1 MNKQT
6 TPITQN
12 LLSERREDAEYNLVR
27 TVIAYRPTRE
37 EMAELIAQC
46 PRGSVKGVDYEP
58 IWNAI
63 VDVHEAGKEVDGVS
77 VCDAL
82 VGKWRNHNELT
93 SMIAGFYAGT
103 AVYAG
108 VVEHWAAKVRE
119 ICRLE
124 ELQFKLESY
133 AGRMGDAFTEVET
146 IVPEIQNDL
155 QNFAVA
161 ETASPALGGLLDE
174 IIADVE
180 RGTAARPLPSPWASL
195 NAVLKGGIAPGELAV
210 LAARPGMGKTALA
223 GCWAVEI
230 ARMVGPVLFI
240 SCEVK
245 DRTIGSRLLARE
257 GRIDNRA
264 FREGLGNSQ
273 ALLPQMRAAA
283 DSLRSIPLQI
293 VDTSRQ
299 AITPMQVRRL
309 ARKVKG
315 GVAMVVIDYLQLLY
329 PDSKHDSREREIA
342 DMSRSMKR
350 LAVELDCPVLLL
362 SQLNRKV
369 EEGNRDPQLSDLR
382 ESGAVEQDADIVI
395 MLHADKRELDS
406 ADVLMQAL
414 VRKGRSSG
422 TGSAGLIFHKAFS
435 DFSEGTYVRRQ
446 ERQAREYDL

>member
-6 TPITQN
+6 TPTKQT
-12 LLSERREDAEYNLVR
+12 LLSERREDAERAL
-27 TVIAYRPTRE
+27 IAAVLSYRPTRD
-37 EMAELIAQC
+37 EMAELIARC
-46 PRGSVKGVDYEP
+46 PRGSVKCMDYEP
-58 IWNAI
+58 VWNAMI
-63 VDVHEAGKEVDGVS
+63 AVHEAGKEVDGVS
-77 VCDAL
+77 VYDAL
-82 VGKWRNHNELT
+82 VGKTPSDMALT
-93 SMIAGFYAGT
+93 EMLANGMRTYSYEGLA
-103 AVYAG
+103 
-108 VVEHWAAKVRE
+108 EHLADKVSE

-155 QNFAVA
+155 QNFSVA

-273 ALLPQMRAAA
+273 ALLPQMKAAA

-315 GVAMVVIDYLQLLY
+315 GVAMVVIDYLQLMY

-369 EEGNRDPQLSDLR
+369 EEGNREPQLSDLR

-395 MLHADKRELDS
+395 MLHADKRDTDGS
-406 ADVLMQAL
+406 DVPMQAL

-422 TGSAGLIFHKAFS
+422 TGSAGLIFHKTFS

-446 ERQAREYDL
+446 ERQAKEYDL

>member
-6 TPITQN
+6 TPTKQT
-12 LLSERREDAEYNLVR
+12 LLSERREDAERAL
-27 TVIAYRPTRE
+27 IAAVLSYRPTRD
-37 EMAELIAQC
+37 EMAELIARC
-46 PRGSVKGVDYEP
+46 PRGSVKCMDSEP
-58 IWNAI
+58 VWNAMI
-63 VDVHEAGKEVDGVS
+63 AVHEAGKEVDGVS
-77 VCDAL
+77 VYDAL
-82 VGKWRNHNELT
+82 VGKTPSDMALT
-93 SMIAGFYAGT
+93 EMLANGMRTYSYEGLA
-103 AVYAG
+103 
-108 VVEHWAAKVRE
+108 EHLADKVSE

-133 AGRMGDAFTEVET
+133 AGMTCDAFAEADTLAM
-146 IVPEIQNDL
+146 QLQKDL
-155 QNFAVA
+155 EQYATA
-161 ETASPALGGLLDE
+161 EQATPTLGGLLDG

-210 LAARPGMGKTALA
+210 LAARPGMGKTAMA

-273 ALLPQMRAAA
+273 ALLPQMKAAA

-315 GVAMVVIDYLQLLY
+315 GVAMVIVDYLQLMY

-369 EEGNRDPQLSDLR
+369 EESSREPQLSDLR

-395 MLHADKRELDS
+395 MLHADKRDTDG
-406 ADVLMQAL
+406 ADVPMQAL

>member
-1 MNKQT
+1 MNRQQQDIKT
-6 TPITQN
+6 SF
-12 LLSERREDAEYNLVR
+12 LSERRADAERN
-27 TVIAYRPTRE
+27 
-37 EMAELIAQC
+37 LIAQVLAFKPTHAEMEEIVALC
-46 PRGSVKGVDYEP
+46 PRGSVKGTDYQP
-58 IWNAI
+58 FWDAML
-63 VDVHEAGKEVDGVS
+63 DVHEAGKEVNGVS
-77 VCDAL
+77 VYDAML
-82 VGKWRNHNELT
+82 GKWRSNDELCQT
-93 SMIAGFYAGT
+93 LAMFMQTASYAG
-103 AVYAG
+103 A
-108 VVEHWAAKVRE
+108 VEHWASKVHD
-119 ICRLE
+119 IGRLE
-124 ELQFKLESY
+124 ELQFSLERY
-133 AGRMGDAFTEVET
+133 AARMGDAFTESEL
-146 IVPEIQNDL
+146 IIPEIQRDL
-155 QNFAVA
+155 ERYTTA
-161 ETASPALGGLLDE
+161 EQAAPTLGTLLDG

-180 RGTAARPLPSPWASL
+180 KGTAAAPLPSPWAAL

-223 GCWAVEI
+223 GCWAVET
-230 ARMVGPVLFI
+230 ARTVGPVLFI

-264 FREGLGNSQ
+264 FREGLGNSKS
-273 ALLPQMRAAA
+273 LLPEMKEAA
-283 DSLRSIPLQI
+283 DRLRSIPLQI

-315 GVAMVVIDYLQLLY
+315 GVAMVVVDYLQLMY

-369 EEGNRDPQLSDLR
+369 EEGNREPQLSDLR

-395 MLHADKRELDS
+395 MLHADKKETDS

-435 DFSEGTYVRRQ
+435 DFEEGTYVRRQ

>member
-6 TPITQN
+6 TPVKQT
-12 LLSERREDAEYNLVR
+12 LLSERREDAELNLVR

-46 PRGSVKGVDYEP
+46 PRGSVKCLDYEP
-58 IWNAI
+58 VWNAI
-63 VDVHEAGKEVDGVS
+63 IDVHEAGKEVDGVS
-77 VCDAL
+77 VYDAL
-82 VGKWRNHNELT
+82 IGKWRNPDELT
-93 SMIAGFYAGT
+93 VLMAGYMRT

-124 ELQFKLESY
+124 QLQFQLEQY
-133 AGRMGDAFTEVET
+133 AGMTSDAFAEVDT
-146 IVPEIQNDL
+146 LVPQIQTTL
-155 QNFAVA
+155 EQYATA
-161 ETASPALGGLLDE
+161 EQAAPTLGGLLDE

-264 FREGLGNSQ
+264 FREGLGKSQ
-273 ALLPQMRAAA
+273 ALLPQMKAAA
-283 DSLRSIPLQI
+283 DSLHSIPLQI

-315 GVAMVVIDYLQLLY
+315 GVAMVIVDYLQLMY

-350 LAVELDCPVLLL
+350 LAVELYCPVLLL

-369 EEGNRDPQLSDLR
+369 EEGNREPQLSDLR

-395 MLHADKRELDS
+395 MLHADKRDTDGS
-406 ADVLMQAL
+406 DVPMQAL

-422 TGSAGLIFHKAFS
+422 TGSAGLIFHKTFS

>member
-1 MNKQT
+1 M
-6 TPITQN
+6 
-12 LLSERREDAEYNLVR
+12 L
-27 TVIAYRPTRE
+27 
-37 EMAELIAQC
+37 
-46 PRGSVKGVDYEP
+46 
-58 IWNAI
+58 
-63 VDVHEAGKEVDGVS
+63 DG
-77 VCDAL
+77 
-82 VGKWRNHNELT
+82 
-93 SMIAGFYAGT
+93 
-103 AVYAG
+103 
-108 VVEHWAAKVRE
+108 
-119 ICRLE
+119 
-124 ELQFKLESY
+124 
-133 AGRMGDAFTEVET
+133 
-146 IVPEIQNDL
+146 
-155 QNFAVA
+155 
-161 ETASPALGGLLDE
+161 
-174 IIADVE
+174 IIEDVE
-180 RGTAARPLPSPWASL
+180 RGVAARPLPSPWASL

-273 ALLPQMRAAA
+273 ALLPQIKAAA
-283 DSLRSIPLQI
+283 DSLRSLPLQI

-315 GVAMVVIDYLQLLY
+315 GVAMVIVDYLQLMY

-369 EEGNRDPQLSDLR
+369 EEGNREPQLSDLR

-395 MLHADKRELDS
+395 MLHADKRDTDGS
-406 ADVLMQAL
+406 DVPMQAL

-422 TGSAGLIFHKAFS
+422 TGSAGLIFHKTFS